1 MNITSSEIIENNN
14 SKTINRVST
23 KDEWALVN
31 PVLQIGELGFE
42 KDGQMIN
49 IKMGNGVTHWNALP
63 YISKQCPY
71 DVGDIFYTE
80 NETHPSVRWPGTEW
94 EALPGGHCLVAA
106 GTNPETGTIFQAGET
121 GGEEKHQL
129 TIGELPAHSHT
140 RGTMEITGALT
151 ERPSS
156 SVEII
161 RDEDLISPNAFSS
174 KCPDTLKQWGVNVP
188 TSGSSTRKNNTI
200 YFTASKSW
208 TGSTSEVG
216 NGQDM
221 CIIQPFFACYFWKR
235 KL

>member
-1 MNITSSEIIENNN
+1 MNVSSSEIIENNN
-14 SKTINRVST
+14 SKTLNRVST

-31 PVLQIGELGFE
+31 PILQAGELGFE
-42 KDGQMIN
+42 IDGQMTN

-129 TIGELPAHSHT
+129 TIGELPSHSHT
-140 RGTMEITGALT
+140 YVDAPHLFVDRDINAN
-151 ERPSS
+151 S
-156 SVEII
+156 II
-161 RDEDLISPNAFSS
+161 CTNELHSANAMSYS
-174 KCPDTLKQWGVNVP
+174 
-188 TSGSSTRKNNTI
+188 TSN
-200 YFTASKSW
+200 
-208 TGSTSEVG
+208 TGSNQKHNNLMPYLATY
-216 NGQDM
+216 
-221 CIIQPFFACYFWKR
+221 IWIR
-235 KL
+235 TL